1 MARSSAVVW
10 LSMLLAGSGVGR
22 AQGWDVSDS
31 NGYSPQL
38 SAAGPLTGGSAAWAP
53 SRPSWSG
60 SRTRTSG
67 GPQMAGR
74 SATIDYGPNPGF
86 RESPAWNVERASRPW
101 TFGQSYGTGYSPNY
115 LGAFGQSYGIGYGHN
130 YFGNPGQMYGTGYG
144 PKF

>member
-1 MARSSAVVW
+1 
-10 LSMLLAGSGVGR
+10 
-22 AQGWDVSDS
+22 
-31 NGYSPQL
+31 
-38 SAAGPLTGGSAAWAP
+38 
-53 SRPSWSG
+53 
-60 SRTRTSG
+60 
-67 GPQMAGR
+67 MAGR

-101 TFGQSYGTGYSPNY
+101 TFGQHYGTGYSQNY